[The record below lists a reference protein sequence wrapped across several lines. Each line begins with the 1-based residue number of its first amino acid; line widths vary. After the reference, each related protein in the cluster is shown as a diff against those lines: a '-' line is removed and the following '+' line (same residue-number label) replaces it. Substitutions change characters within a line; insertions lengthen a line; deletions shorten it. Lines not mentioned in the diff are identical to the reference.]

1 MKKILFTLTL
11 SLFTIISF
19 AQAPTFTLSEEK
31 PTFPNQYVVI
41 EVNELTIDDSYKKII
56 DWINIT
62 YDDPSQIIKAQLEHK
77 YIRIQSE
84 SKDITHSNTLMRY
97 LIQFRF
103 EEKIVIIDI
112 VELDTYTVTISKS
125 LKFGDTGI
133 WSSISLKNKK
143 MYKKNGKFKKAYSS
157 NALKI
162 MSYFNELV
170 LSIDTHI
177 KQ

>member
-112 VELDTYTVTISKS
+112 VELDIYTVTSSKS
-125 LKFGDTGI
+125 LKFGDTGN